1 VPNADPSRNPEAGES
16 RLQPELSPTDTALTV
31 QRELTR
37 KGLHLLS
44 AAVPI
49 AYSLGLSRN
58 GVTIALACALVVAL
72 VVEVARARHEATR
85 TVFDARLGRL
95 LRVHETQGFSGATW
109 LIVALLSA
117 ALLFPRDIAIAAMG
131 AVAVGDAAA
140 AIVGRALTRRHG
152 EGKSLAGTLACLAAS
167 AIMARGIADFTWPQA
182 LIAGILAA
190 IAERPTR
197 PLDDNLRIALAVGC
211 GILLWRMGFS

>member
-1 VPNADPSRNPEAGES
+1 MPNADLPKDPETG
-16 RLQPELSPTDTALTV
+16 QPQPDLVPTGTSLTF
-31 QRELTR
+31 QRELAR

-49 AYSLGLSRN
+49 AYSLGLSRS
-58 GVTIALACALVVAL
+58 GVTLVLAFALAIAL
-72 VVEVARARHEATR
+72 VVEVARARHEKTR
-85 TVFDARLGRL
+85 TVFDANLGRL
-95 LRVHETQGFSGATW
+95 LRLHEARGVSGATW
-109 LIVALLSA
+109 LMVALLA
-117 ALLFPRDIAIAAMG
+117 ATLLFPRDIAIAAMA

-140 AIVGRALTRRHG
+140 AIVGRVLARHG
-152 EGKSLAGTLACLAAS
+152 REGKSLAGSVACFAVS
-167 AIMARGIADFTWPQA
+167 AFVARGIAHFAWPEA

-190 IAERPTR
+190 IAERPRR